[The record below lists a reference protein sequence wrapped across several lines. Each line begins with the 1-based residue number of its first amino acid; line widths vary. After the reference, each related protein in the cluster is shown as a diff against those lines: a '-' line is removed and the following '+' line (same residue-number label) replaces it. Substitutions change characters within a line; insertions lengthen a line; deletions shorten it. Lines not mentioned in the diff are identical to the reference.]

1 MLPDPIHPAI
11 VHFPVVL
18 AILVPVAAVLAL
30 VLVERGA
37 VSVRVG
43 WGAVVGLALL
53 LTGSSW
59 LALETGEQ
67 QEERVERTVG
77 EGPLDAH
84 AARGQQFLAFAG
96 VTLALSA
103 FGLARGRLGRGA
115 RAVGTVATL
124 ALIPLGVR
132 VGHSGGQLVY
142 QHGAGSAY
150 TATARGGQAAAVDE
164 HESDEDH
171 DH

>member
-1 MLPDPIHPAI
+1 MLLDPLHPAI

-18 AILVPVAAVLAL
+18 AILVPVAAIVAL

-37 VSVRVG
+37 VSVAVG
-43 WGAVVGLALL
+43 WGAVVGLTLL

-67 QEERVERTVG
+67 QEERVEKAVG

-96 VTLALSA
+96 LTLCLSA

-115 RAVGTVATL
+115 RGVSAVAAL
-124 ALIPLGVR
+124 AMIPLGFR
-132 VGHSGGQLVY
+132 VGHSGGELVY
-142 QHGAGSAY
+142 RHG
-150 TATARGGQAAAVDE
+150 AAAVYSPAGGGETAAVGRPDA
-164 HESDEDH
+164 DDDDH
-171 DH
+171 